1 MIVVM
6 FAQVL
11 APGASLSN
19 SPRAVRIQVAVF
31 GVSMLVVAA
40 YVVLS

>member
-1 MIVVM
+1 M

-11 APGASLSN
+11 APGASPSN
-19 SPRAVRIQVAVF
+19 APRAVRIQAAVF